1 MKKKIFLL
9 RSKLANFLIK
19 LAIKI
24 RPKEELGFIQSIQ
37 DSFLYGTGVTR
48 INPEEMFGKN
58 KQKEIMSTEVS
69 SITPETIDKRV
80 LDYLERAIKLVNEN
94 GYRDNTSSVIEI
106 AKMIQ
111 IEENKQQNY
120 YKGKV
125 NYERKKT
132 R

>member
-58 KQKEIMSTEVS
+58 K
-69 SITPETIDKRV
+69 
-80 LDYLERAIKLVNEN
+80 
-94 GYRDNTSSVIEI
+94 
-106 AKMIQ
+106 
-111 IEENKQQNY
+111 
-120 YKGKV
+120 
-125 NYERKKT
+125 
-132 R
+132 